1 MQLSKDKK
9 FEVKSNDN
17 RTFSIEFKKSKVRD
31 LLAKRITAKELSE
44 LYKVSRTSIYK
55 WLYLYSDTE
64 KGTKTVVQM
73 ESEQAKTAY
82 YRQRIAE
89 LERLYGQK
97 QLEVEYL
104 NKGYE
109 LVSEELGFDVKK
121 KYAHL
126 LLNGFGYG
134 EVNDQHPS
142 DTQ

>member
-1 MQLSKDKK
+1 MQLSNDKK
-9 FEVKSNDN
+9 FEVKSNYN

-31 LLAKRITAKELSE
+31 LLANRITAKELSE

-73 ESEQAKTAY
+73 ESEQAKTVY

-109 LVSEELGFDVKK
+109 LASEELGFDVKK

-134 EVNDQHPS
+134 EVNDQHQT